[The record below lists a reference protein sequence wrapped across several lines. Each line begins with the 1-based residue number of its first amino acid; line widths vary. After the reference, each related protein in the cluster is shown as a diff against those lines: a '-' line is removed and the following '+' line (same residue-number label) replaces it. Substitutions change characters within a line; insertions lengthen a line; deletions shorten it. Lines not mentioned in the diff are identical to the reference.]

1 MRIFLDTN
9 ILLYTQDPQEPHK
22 RDRAK
27 ALLHEHA
34 VDDIV
39 VSTQVLL
46 EFYRNLLRKK
56 LCTAPD
62 AALLCGAW
70 MEHEVVP
77 VTPAL
82 VASAIELH
90 QAKQLS
96 IWDALVLQAAVEAR
110 CSVIYTED
118 LQNGMRI
125 GPLQIVNPFL
135 SHEVHEPEA
144 PYRVKRLSRSATAA
158 TSLSAGK
165 AAAPSSRAGRAS
177 SPPRRKRS
185 PR

>member
-1 MRIFLDTN
+1 MRLFLDTN
-9 ILLYTQDPQEPHK
+9 ILVYTQDSSEAPK
-22 RDRAK
+22 RDRAM
-27 ALLHEHA
+27 ALLREHA
-34 VDDIV
+34 ADDIV

-56 LCTAPD
+56 LCTAAD

-90 QAKQLS
+90 QEKQLS
-96 IWDALVLQAAVEAR
+96 IWDALVLQAALEAR

-118 LQNGMRI
+118 LQHGMRV
-125 GPLQIVNPFL
+125 GPLRIVNPFL
-135 SHEVHEPEA
+135 ANEVHEPEA
-144 PYRVKRLSRSATAA
+144 VYRVKRVARKPTAA

-165 AAAPSSRAGRAS
+165 AAAPSSPAGKAS
-177 SPPRRKRS
+177 SLPRRRRS

>member
-9 ILLYTQDPQEPHK
+9 ILLYTQDVTEPSK
-22 RDRAK
+22 QGRARD
-27 ALLHEHA
+27 LLHEHA
-34 VDDIV
+34 ADDIV

-56 LCTAPD
+56 LCTPRD
-62 AALLCGAW
+62 AGLLCGAW

-82 VASAIELH
+82 VASAIALH
-90 QAKQLS
+90 QEKQLS

-110 CSVIYTED
+110 CTVIYTED
-118 LQNGMRI
+118 LQHGMRI
-125 GPLQIVNPFL
+125 GPLQVVNPFAAR
-135 SHEVHEPEA
+135 EVHEPEA
-144 PYRVKRLSRSATAA
+144 VYRVKRTARKTTAA

-165 AAAPSSRAGRAS
+165 AAAPSSLAGKAS
-177 SPPRRKRS
+177 SLPRRKPS